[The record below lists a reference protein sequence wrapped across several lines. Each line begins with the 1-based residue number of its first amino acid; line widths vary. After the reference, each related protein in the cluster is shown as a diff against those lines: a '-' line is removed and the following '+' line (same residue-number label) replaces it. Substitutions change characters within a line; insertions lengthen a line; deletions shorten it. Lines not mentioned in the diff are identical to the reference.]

1 MPLINCKIHLEQGW
15 IEHCILTSPGNSA
28 KFKITDVKIHVPIAT
43 FFTKD
48 NVNLTKQLS
57 NGFKRSVYWYN
68 YQTISAKVIDNNT
81 DIYELLSAL
90 FQGVKRLFVLATNDN
105 ESGIKNKNFLP
116 RAKLQNLME
125 EIL

>member
-1 MPLINCKIHLEQGW
+1 M
-15 IEHCILTSPGNSA
+15 
-28 KFKITDVKIHVPIAT
+28 
-43 FFTKD
+43 
-48 NVNLTKQLS
+48 
-57 NGFKRSVYWYN
+57 
-68 YQTISAKVIDNNT
+68 DNNT

>member
-1 MPLINCKIHLEQGW
+1 MVQL
-15 IEHCILTSPGNSA
+15 S
-28 KFKITDVKIHVPIAT
+28 D
-43 FFTKD
+43 
-48 NVNLTKQLS
+48 QLS